1 MTASIGRGGTPQSL
15 TRWLIWRLAVAILI
29 VSAIAIVA
37 MYQVVSHVAANGLER
52 RADEVLAY
60 LVGTLE
66 APLWSVDQDGVRAIM
81 AAVARDESIAKL
93 IVRDESGAVIFSM
106 EKAGDK
112 DLVTRR
118 QDVFRKDQGRDVL
131 LGDVAVALTPSSY
144 MAGNRQLLLF
154 SIIIIALVLA
164 AVLVVS
170 VVSIRT
176 GLQKPLRRLADTA
189 DRFAAGRYDTADL
202 VFPYHEFLPFGSAL
216 THMAR
221 TIAAQ
226 MGELRNSEEKFKA
239 IFDQTFQ
246 FIGLLATDGVVM
258 EVNRTALQFAG
269 LDDGQVIGKLFW
281 ETPWWQH
288 SSELQE
294 KLKAAIQEAAT
305 GKLVRFEATHL
316 SFDGRM
322 HWVDFSLKPVA
333 DEEGRVAL
341 LISEARDITERK
353 QAEEELRRYRDSL
366 EETVEQ
372 RTAELRLARDAAE
385 AANKAKSGFLANMSH
400 ELRTP
405 LNAILGFSGM
415 LRNDQQ
421 LTPAQI
427 ESLDIINRSG
437 EHLLALINDV
447 LEMAKIEAG
456 RVQMEIAPLDLGIL
470 IRDVAD
476 MMRLRAEQ
484 KGLSLQI
491 DQTSEFPR
499 CIQSDE
505 ARLRQIL
512 VNLVGNAV
520 KFTHTGGVIL
530 HLSVKRNGG
539 HHLVIEVEDSGPGI
553 RPEDQERIFR
563 PFVQLAEGAEQKG
576 TGLGLAI
583 TRQFVELMG
592 GTIEVESVPGK
603 GSLFRVELPV
613 ELTQFPLAKHMEQRE
628 VVGLVPEQPARRI
641 LIAEDQHENQ
651 MLLGRLMGSIGLETR
666 VANDGKQ
673 CVEIFQTWHP
683 DLIWMDRNMPI
694 MDGLEA
700 TRHIRSLPDGDT
712 VKIVAV
718 TASAFKEQQEEM
730 LAAGMDDFVAKPYRM
745 GEIYDCLARQLDL
758 KYMFRETAEE
768 TSPRD
773 ERAPQCV
780 SAASLPAALREN
792 LHQALERLDCEQIT
806 RLLDEVRK
814 TEPALGAALAK
825 LARQFDYT
833 SMLRLIDSDI
843 DSSRALMP
851 PNKEAP

>member
-1 MTASIGRGGTPQSL
+1 M
-15 TRWLIWRLAVAILI
+15 
-29 VSAIAIVA
+29 
-37 MYQVVSHVAANGLER
+37 AANGLER

-66 APLWSVDQDGVRAIM
+66 VPLWSVDYDGVKTIM

-93 IVRDESGAVIFSM
+93 IVRNESGVVISAAERPSEFN
-106 EKAGDK
+106 
-112 DLVTRR
+112 LITRS
-118 QDVFRKDQGRDVL
+118 QKVFRKEQGRDVL
-131 LGDVAVALTPSSY
+131 LGEVAVSLTPSSY

-154 SIIIIALVLA
+154 SVIIISLVLA

-176 GLQKPLRRLADTA
+176 GLQRPLRRLAEAA
-189 DRFAAGRYDTADL
+189 DRFAAGSYDTADL
-202 VFPYHEFLPFGSAL
+202 VFPYDEFLPFGSAL

-226 MGELRNSEEKFKA
+226 MGELRNSEEKFRA

-246 FIGLLATDGVVM
+246 FIGLLTTNGVVL

-269 LDDGQVIGKLFW
+269 LTDEQVIGKLFW
-281 ETPWWQH
+281 ETAWWGH
-288 SSELQE
+288 STELQQ
-294 KLKAAIQEAAT
+294 KLKAAIQEATT
-305 GKLVRFEATHL
+305 GRLVRFEATHPAA
-316 SFDGRM
+316 DGRM
-322 HWVDFSLKPVA
+322 HWVDFSLKPVF
-333 DEEGRVAL
+333 DEAGQVAL
-341 LISEARDITERK
+341 LIAEGRDITERK
-353 QAEEELRRYRDSL
+353 QAEEELSRYRDSL
-366 EETVEQ
+366 EDTVEQ

-385 AANKAKSGFLANMSH
+385 AANTAKSVFLANMSH

-405 LNAILGFSGM
+405 LNAILGFSSM
-415 LRNDQQ
+415 LRHDRQ
-421 LTPAQI
+421 LTAAQI

-456 RVQMEIAPLDLGIL
+456 RVQMEIAPFDLGAL
-470 IRDVAD
+470 IRDVTD

-499 CIQSDE
+499 CILGDE

-520 KFTHTGGVIL
+520 KFTHVGSVVVHFG
-530 HLSVKRNGG
+530 VKRNGG
-539 HHLVIEVEDSGPGI
+539 QHLIIEVEDTGPGI
-553 RPEDQERIFR
+553 RPEDQDRIFK

-592 GTIEVESVPGK
+592 GTIEVESLLGK

-613 ELTQFPLAKHMEQRE
+613 ELTELPFVNQLEQRE
-628 VVGLVPEQPARRI
+628 VVGLAPGQPHRRI
-641 LIAEDQHENQ
+641 LVAEDQRENQ
-651 MLLGRLMGSIGLETR
+651 LLLSRLMTSIGLETQ
-666 VANDGKQ
+666 VVENGKQ
-673 CVEIFQTWHP
+673 CVEIFQAWHP

-700 TRHIRSLPDGDT
+700 VQRIRSLPGGDA

-718 TASAFKEQQEEM
+718 TASAFKEQREEM
-730 LAAGMDDFVAKPYRM
+730 LAAGMDDFVAKPYRF

-758 KYMFRETAEE
+758 KYLFHGGTEE
-768 TSPRD
+768 TKVPTKD
-773 ERAPQCV
+773 DV
-780 SAASLPAALREN
+780 AASLASAPLLPVDLRMALKE
-792 LHQALERLDCEQIT
+792 ALERLDCERIT
-806 RLLDEVRK
+806 TLLDDIHK
-814 TEPALGAALAK
+814 INSGLGTTLSK
-825 LARQFDYT
+825 MARQFDYQ
-833 SMLRLIDSDI
+833 SMLHLINGN
-843 DSSRALMP
+843 ATLH
-851 PNKEAP
+851 